1 MEFYEAVKIIN
12 ECETQD
18 QLLCIVEKLV
28 INQSKYRLDDYQMA
42 KLEEIGTNKY
52 EKINRDMTSAMRNNN
67 KGRK

>member
-67 KGRK
+67 K